1 MNSRYYGL
9 SLMKTL
15 TQGPYS
21 VLWLKWPAHDPL
33 IVLVIPLLPL
43 PKLLAIQEHAQNL
56 EEQL

>member
-1 MNSRYYGL
+1 MR
-9 SLMKTL
+9 TL
-15 TQGPYS
+15 TRGPYS
-21 VLWLKWPAHDPL
+21 VLWLKWPAYDPL